1 MTTDTVH
8 LGTTVPVLPVTD
20 FGEAAAFY
28 RDRLGFSI
36 AFEAGPD
43 YGGVARDDA
52 LLHLDGVVNAGAG
65 TATCR
70 IEVTGVDELFAELD
84 PRGVIDPEEPIR
96 TTPWGSRQFSV
107 KDCCGNRVT
116 FVRSA

>member
-1 MTTDTVH
+1 MTKSTVR
-8 LGTTVPVLPVTD
+8 LGATVPVIPVSD
-20 FGEAAAFY
+20 FAEAAAFY

-52 LLHLDGVVNAGAG
+52 LLHLDAVVNAGAG
-65 TATCR
+65 TVTCR
-70 IEVTGVDELFAELD
+70 IETDCVDELFAELE
-84 PRGVIDPEEPIR
+84 PRGVVDPDEPIR

-107 KDCCGNRVT
+107 TDCCGN
-116 FVRSA
+116 